1 MRNYFYIT
9 VLFCMVLFSCQEEN
23 KVEGAVARVNQQ
35 YLTEGD
41 LEGVIPDKLVGE
53 DSILHRNN
61 AIKQWATRELLLEKA
76 RINVADEKNEIE
88 DLVKNYREELLID
101 RYKKALLQQEL
112 DTAITQ
118 NDIDSYYEANKN
130 VYRLNEDLYQL
141 SFAHFD
147 ENIQDKN
154 EMIKLFRSDSDDDK
168 EQLQDR
174 ELEFYAL
181 SLNDSIW
188 IRASEVE
195 SRLPFLKN
203 EKRPKKNQFIQKE
216 DSLGVYLVAVKD
228 TRLRNEVA
236 PKSYVVPTI
245 KQMILHKRKLDLMNE
260 IEKNL
265 VIDAINNKQFEQY

>member
-1 MRNYFYIT
+1 MKRY
-9 VLFCMVLFSCQEEN
+9 LFLVGLILSGIYACQEE
-23 KVEGAVARVNQQ
+23 KQVEGAVARVNDQF
-35 YLTEGD
+35 LTEGD
-41 LEGVIPDKLVGE
+41 LEGVMPANLVGE

-76 RINVADEKNEIE
+76 RINVADERNEIE

-101 RYKKALLQQEL
+101 RYRKALLQQEL

-118 NDIDSYYEANKN
+118 SDIDSYYESNKN

-147 ENIQDKN
+147 LNIQDKKDL
-154 EMIKLFRSDSDDDK
+154 IKLFRSTEEEDREMLKS
-168 EQLQDR
+168 R
-174 ELEFYAL
+174 ELEFYGL

-195 SRLPFLKN
+195 NRLPFLKN

-228 TRLRNEVA
+228 IRLRNEVA